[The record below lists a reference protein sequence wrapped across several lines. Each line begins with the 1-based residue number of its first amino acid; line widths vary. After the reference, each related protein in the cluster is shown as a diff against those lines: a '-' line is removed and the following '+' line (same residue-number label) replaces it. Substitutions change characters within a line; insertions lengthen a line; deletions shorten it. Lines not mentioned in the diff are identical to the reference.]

1 MDING
6 KVLLLINLVNN
17 LKSSEIKKV
26 IDKRMSEFSS
36 IPHDF
41 ENLFKELVFCILAAG
56 TSAELGIKT
65 VNHLG
70 DVIFTGSEEEIQKK
84 LKEVYRFHTIRAG
97 YLHKARESF
106 KKLDINHPE
115 IRNQLVQNIKGI
127 GMKEASHF
135 LRNIGFKD
143 YAIVDF
149 HIVDVLV
156 KNKLID
162 KPKTLTKK
170 RYLEIEDLLKKIAVK
185 VNLNL
190 GELDLYLWYHETG
203 KVLK

>member
-1 MDING
+1 MEVINNQQS
-6 KVLLLINLVNN
+6 LIALVNS
-17 LKSSEIKKV
+17 LKSSEIKAIV
-26 IDKRMSEFSS
+26 DKRINEFEA

-41 ENLFKELVFCILAAG
+41 ENLFRELAFCILTAG

-65 VNHLG
+65 INYLG
-70 DVIFTGSEEEIQKK
+70 ETLFSGSEQEIQKK
-84 LKEVYRFHTIRAG
+84 LEEVYRFHTIRAE
-97 YLHKARESF
+97 YLYNARDSF
-106 KKLDINHPE
+106 KKLDINHPD

-156 KNKLID
+156 NYSIIE
-162 KPKTLTKK
+162 KPKTISQKK
-170 RYLEIEDLLKKIAVK
+170 YLEIEKILRDLAGQ
-185 VNLNL
+185 L
-190 GELDLYLWYHETG
+190 GMSLAELDLYLWYHETG